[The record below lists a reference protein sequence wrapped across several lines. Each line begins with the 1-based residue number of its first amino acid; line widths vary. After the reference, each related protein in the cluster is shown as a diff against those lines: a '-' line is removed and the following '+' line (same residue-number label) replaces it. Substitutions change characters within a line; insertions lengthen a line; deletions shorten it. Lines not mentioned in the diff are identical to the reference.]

1 MLGATARPRA
11 SCTRYP
17 AIGTFVG
24 ISRKHTCTSFMSSRS
39 LCSAATACTNF
50 KERCNRKAQGD
61 TGRCKRHADQD
72 RFPAHASA
80 ASVQMRNP
88 FASTPAPRSA
98 VYDLSYESP
107 QSPTQQNSPSSY
119 LDDYLP
125 QSPRD
130 YGNTVCRPRHTSDQ
144 VSTNMLP
151 YDDGSAAHL
160 QHLRKDYALLKSVSH
175 NLCTSIAQQTA
186 DADAQKTT
194 IDSQAE
200 TIAQLIEKS
209 NAANHKFQVITEQ
222 RAADKVKMD
231 QLEQCV
237 HRLSVLVTGQQERLN
252 ALQQG
257 AARHGHDLSNSVS
270 VSGLGRTNS
279 SSRRVDPAMDMRM
292 PESRRGSLASLLQ
305 APSSAR
311 TSSDARSRHQDTPSR
326 GLMGRRP
333 SEIRHERSS
342 VGNGDGDSPKGSGLL
357 DSRHSSPRHAMHR
370 DLYRED
376 KGPQAVERR
385 WLSGMSSGGIM

>member
-1 MLGATARPRA
+1 
-11 SCTRYP
+11 
-17 AIGTFVG
+17 
-24 ISRKHTCTSFMSSRS
+24 MSSGS

-50 KERCNRKAQGD
+50 KERCNRKTQGD

-88 FASTPAPRSA
+88 FASPPAPRSA

-107 QSPTQQNSPSSY
+107 QSPTQQDSPPSY

-125 QSPRD
+125 QSSGD
-130 YGNTVCRPRHTSDQ
+130 YGNAVCRPRHTADQ
-144 VSTNMLP
+144 VSTNMALH
-151 YDDGSAAHL
+151 DDGSAAHL
-160 QHLRKDYALLKSVSH
+160 NHLRKDYALLKSVSH
-175 NLCTSIAQQTA
+175 KLCTSIAQQSA
-186 DADAQKTT
+186 DVDAQKTT

-200 TIAQLIEKS
+200 TIAQLVEKS
-209 NAANHKFQVITEQ
+209 NAANHKVQVITEQ

-237 HRLSVLVTGQQERLN
+237 RRLSVLVTGQQERLN

-257 AARHGHDLSNSVS
+257 AARHGHDPSNSVSVS

-292 PESRRGSLASLLQ
+292 PDSRRGSLASLLQ
-305 APSSAR
+305 APASAR
-311 TSSDARSRHQDTPSR
+311 TSSDVRSRHQDTSSR

-333 SEIRHERSS
+333 SEFRHERSS
-342 VGNGDGDSPKGSGLL
+342 VGNGDAVNPKGSGLL

-376 KGPQAVERR
+376 KEAR
-385 WLSGMSSGGIM
+385 GGRGGGNPWGDFLIDDQL